1 MQLEEETK
9 KIKSD
14 TPVPSHAKTVLERAQ
29 ALLQRSKA
37 MRMQVK
43 PKCPVCCDTS
53 HCLSKVLD
61 TQKGIISFSCNS
73 FPVHINAEA
82 FSTVCRSCARLS
94 WTLQDRGR
102 AVGEPSTDTGRN
114 GKILAVACCLGYMS
128 CSDVEKA
135 SSEVYASFET
145 TRESTSNVVSAA
157 AELLSAFDKDPVIRN
172 ALVRLKNLRL
182 ACDTSLDNQI
192 VCVVWE

>member
-14 TPVPSHAKTVLERAQ
+14 TPAPSHAKTVLERAQ

-61 TQKGIISFSCNS
+61 PRKGVVSFSCDS
-73 FPVHINAEA
+73 FPVQINAET
-82 FSTVCRSCARLS
+82 FSTVCRSRARLS
-94 WTLQDRGR
+94 RTLQDRG
-102 AVGEPSTDTGRN
+102 
-114 GKILAVACCLGYMS
+114 
-128 CSDVEKA
+128 
-135 SSEVYASFET
+135 
-145 TRESTSNVVSAA
+145 
-157 AELLSAFDKDPVIRN
+157 
-172 ALVRLKNLRL
+172 
-182 ACDTSLDNQI
+182 
-192 VCVVWE
+192 